1 MPRVSARAAA
11 RPEEP
16 LTFPAAALFALLMAA
31 SRADLGAHW
40 LSDAVAGLLRAGR
53 R

>member
-1 MPRVSARAAA
+1 MSRVSARGAA

-16 LTFPAAALFALLMAA
+16 LTFPAAVPFALQMGA

-40 LSDAVAGLLRAGR
+40 LSDTVAGLLRAGR